1 MAEPKVNNLAKFYA
15 ILLLLDKKQH
25 GYELMKEI
33 GKRLDKKV
41 SPGQMYPFLAELEAQ
56 GFVKAS
62 RAGIRDKTFYSLTSA
77 GKKFANSMLERT
89 GSLIELAIKPKLNE
103 CLHCGCKV
111 FEGGFRKTVHGKE
124 AVFCCEYCAKSFESG
139 HKHSF

>member
-1 MAEPKVNNLAKFYA
+1 MPELKVNNLVKFYA
-15 ILLLLDKKQH
+15 VLLLLEKKQH

-41 SPGQMYPFLAELEAQ
+41 SPGQMYSFLAELEAR
-56 GFVKAS
+56 GFIHAS
-62 RAGIRDKTFYSLTSA
+62 SAGIRDKTPYSLTYS
-77 GKKFANSMLERT
+77 GKKFANSVLERT

-111 FEGGFRKTVHGKE
+111 YEGGFRKKIHGKD
-124 AVFCCEYCAKSFESG
+124 AVFCCEHCARSFESG
-139 HKHSF
+139 HHH

>member
-1 MAEPKVNNLAKFYA
+1 MPEPKVNNLVKFYA
-15 ILLLLDKKQH
+15 VLLLLEKKQH

-33 GKRLDKKV
+33 GKRLGKKV
-41 SPGQMYPFLAELEAQ
+41 SSGQMYPFLAELEQQ

-62 RAGIRDKTFYSLTSA
+62 SSGVRDKTSYSLTSS
-77 GKKFANSMLERT
+77 GKKFANSILERT

-111 FEGGFRKTVHGKE
+111 FEGGFEKEIHGKMQM
-124 AVFCCEYCAKSFESG
+124 FCCQHCAKSYESG
-139 HKHSF
+139 HHH